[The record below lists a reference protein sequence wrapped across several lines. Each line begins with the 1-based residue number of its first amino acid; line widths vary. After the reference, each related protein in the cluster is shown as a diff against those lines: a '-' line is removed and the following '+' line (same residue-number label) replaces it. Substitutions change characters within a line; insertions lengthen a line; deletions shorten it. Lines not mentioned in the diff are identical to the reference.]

1 MHKILKGAVGIA
13 AIYGAVHGAN
23 QLYSNVFK
31 FGDPT
36 PEYQISELKTNLSEL
51 QINIVDIQ
59 VQADEDRRNLVVA
72 QEWETVREVDLAKSK
87 DALALAAQ
95 DLEQKISELNTL
107 TKDNKNLTIKLDE
120 AGQINEESASAINVL
135 ENKIVDIGALL
146 ETQTEQT
153 SMLATALQ
161 KGNQGLLSERKKRIA
176 LDKDLNQSMSELAM
190 LKKQN
195 QTLNADLQSQSKAKD
210 LALKVQADLQ
220 AKASEQ
226 IAQLETDI
234 MNYKMAVQKAEASY
248 QASIETIQQL
258 EVKLSTFKTPKIA
271 ALDGN

>member
-1 MHKILKGAVGIA
+1 MHKILKGAVVVT
-13 AIYGAVHGAN
+13 AIYGAAHGAN

-87 DALALAAQ
+87 DALVLAAQ

-161 KGNQGLLSERKKRIA
+161 KGNQGLLSERKKRTA
-176 LDKDLNQSMSELAM
+176 LDKGLNQSMSELAM

-195 QTLNADLQSQSKAKD
+195 QMLNSDLQSQSKAKD
-210 LALKVQADLQ
+210 LALKTQTDIQ
-220 AKASEQ
+220 AKTSEQ

-234 MNYKMAVQKAEASY
+234 VTYKMAVQKAEASY

-258 EVKLSTFKTPKIA
+258 EAKLSTFKTPKIA
-271 ALDGN
+271 ALDGS

>member
-1 MHKILKGAVGIA
+1 MHKILKGAVVVT
-13 AIYGAVHGAN
+13 AIYGAAHGAN

-120 AGQINEESASAINVL
+120 AGQINEESASAINDL

-161 KGNQGLLSERKKRIA
+161 KGNQGLLSERKKRTA

-195 QTLNADLQSQSKAKD
+195 QILNSDLQSQSKAKD
-210 LALKVQADLQ
+210 LALKAQADLQ

-234 MNYKMAVQKAEASY
+234 MNYKMVVQKAEASY

-258 EVKLSTFKTPKIA
+258 EAKLSTFKTPKIA